1 MWSPGSDGH
10 KMEGPTGGT
19 EAEHSSWVG
28 IWELWVVQKPTGKLG
43 QTQTRL
49 PRDDSSQRRGLQ
61 LMVHTQHVVCFD
73 WATTMVIGLYIV
85 CEVSLLH

>member
-1 MWSPGSDGH
+1 
-10 KMEGPTGGT
+10 MEGPTGGT

-61 LMVHTQHVVCFD
+61 LMVHTQHVVCF
-73 WATTMVIGLYIV
+73 TGLHPWSS
-85 CEVSLLH
+85 VSILSVKFPCYTES